1 MQFFSFFYIY
11 IPVLYS
17 SEDDQISLLELK
29 HHAIY
34 CEGWACEREGGAVFQ
49 QKTCKIMKNFHNS
62 LCKPTNVA

>member
-1 MQFFSFFYIY
+1 MDD
-11 IPVLYS
+11 S

-49 QKTCKIMKNFHNS
+49 QKTCKIMKNYHNS
-62 LCKPTNVA
+62 LKCW